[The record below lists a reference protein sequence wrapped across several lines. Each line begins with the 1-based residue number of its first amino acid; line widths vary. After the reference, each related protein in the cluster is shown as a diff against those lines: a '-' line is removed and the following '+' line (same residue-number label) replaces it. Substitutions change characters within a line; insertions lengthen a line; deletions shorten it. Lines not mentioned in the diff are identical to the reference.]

1 MSEGK
6 KYRAGL
12 IGVGSIAHIAH
23 LPILAARDDVEMVG
37 AFAQHIESVQET
49 QKSYAIQNAVHNMDE
64 LLDLGLDCTFV
75 LSPKTVHAE
84 QVVRLLEAGVDVFCE
99 KPMGMTLK
107 EAYDMADASA
117 RTGKKLMIAFN
128 RRYAPVYRKAKE
140 VYGQLAPDVIIAQKN
155 RPASEYRA
163 TLENAIHMVD
173 ILRYFCG
180 ECTKVEAN
188 SKFTDPLYETLTTAQ
203 LQFENGSVA
212 MLVADRASGQ
222 WVETLEMHGHNKS
235 VLVNCPDSVTVTDGE
250 QSHTTTMTPLA
261 YGWAKVIDKM
271 GFTQEVDHFF
281 RCLKEDK
288 QPLTSGADAYKT
300 QELMHRILTT
310 AGLPGLE

>member
-1 MSEGK
+1 MGK
-6 KYRAGL
+6 KYRV
-12 IGVGSIAHIAH
+12 GVSGGGSIAHIAH
-23 LPILAARDDVEMVG
+23 LPILAARSDVEMVG
-37 AFAQHIESVQET
+37 AFAEHIESVQKV
-49 QKSYAIQNAVHNMDE
+49 QRNYAIQNAVHNMDE
-64 LLDLGLDCTFV
+64 LLELELDCAFV

-84 QVVRLLEAGVDVFCE
+84 QVVHLLNSGVDVFCE

-107 EAYDMADASA
+107 EAYNMADTAA
-117 RTGKKLMIAFN
+117 RTGRKLMIAFN

-140 VYGQLAPDVIIAQKN
+140 VYGTLSPDVLIAQKN

-180 ECTKVEAN
+180 ECVKVEAC
-188 SKFTDPLYETLTTAQ
+188 SKFADPLYETLTTAQ

-222 WVETLEMHGHNKS
+222 WVETLEMHGHNRS
-235 VLVNCPDSVTVTDGE
+235 VFVNCPDTITVTDGE
-250 QSHTTTMTPLA
+250 QSHTTSMTPLA

-271 GFTQEVDHFF
+271 GFSQEVDHFF
-281 RCLKEDK
+281 HCLTQNK
-288 QPLTSGADAYKT
+288 QPLTSGSDAYKT
-300 QELMHRILTT
+300 QELMHRILIT
-310 AGLPGLE
+310 AGLPGLD

>member
-1 MSEGK
+1 MEQ
-6 KYRAGL
+6 KYRVGL

-23 LPILAARDDVEMVG
+23 LPILAARTDVEMVG
-37 AFAQHIESVQET
+37 AFAEHIESVQRT
-49 QKSYAIQNAVHNMDE
+49 QKSYAIQKAVRN
-64 LLDLGLDCTFV
+64 
-75 LSPKTVHAE
+75 
-84 QVVRLLEAGVDVFCE
+84 LEAGVDVFCE

-107 EAYDMADASA
+107 EAYAMADASA

-128 RRYAPVYRKAKE
+128 RRYAPVYRKARE
-140 VYGQLAPDVIIAQKN
+140 VYGALSPDVLIAQKN

-163 TLENAIHMVD
+163 TLENAVHMVD

-180 ECTKVEAN
+180 ECIKVDAC
-188 SKFTDPLYETLTTAQ
+188 SKFTDPLYETLATAQ

-222 WVETLEMHGHNKS
+222 WVETLEMHGHNRS
-235 VLVNCPDSVTVTDGE
+235 VLVNCPETITITDSE
-250 QSHTTTMTPLA
+250 QSHTTSMTPLA
-261 YGWAKVIDKM
+261 YGWAKVVDKM

-281 RCLKEDK
+281 DCLKNDQE
-288 QPLTSGADAYKT
+288 PLTSGADAYKT
-300 QELMHRILTT
+300 QELMHRILTA

>member
-1 MSEGK
+1 MKK
-6 KYRAGL
+6 KYRTGI

-23 LPILAARDDVEMVG
+23 LPILAGRGDVELVG
-37 AFAQHIESVQET
+37 AFAEHIESVQRA
-49 QKSYAIQNAVHNMDE
+49 QKSYAIEKAVHNMDE
-64 LLDLGLDCTFV
+64 LLSLDLDCAFV
-75 LSPKTVHAE
+75 LSPKTVHAR
-84 QVVRLLEAGVDVFCE
+84 QVVHLLEAGVDVFCE
-99 KPMGMTLK
+99 KPMGMTLQ
-107 EAYDMADASA
+107 EAYGMADASA

-128 RRYAPVYRKAKE
+128 RRYAPVYRRAKE
-140 VYGQLAPDVIIAQKN
+140 VYGQLSPDVLIAQKN

-180 ECTKVEAN
+180 ECTRVQACA
-188 SKFTDPLYETLTTAQ
+188 KFTDPHYETLATAQ

-222 WVETLEMHGHNKS
+222 WMETLEMHGHNKS
-235 VLVNCPDSVTVTDGE
+235 VLVNCPDTITVTDGA
-250 QSHTTTMTPLA
+250 QSHTASMTPLA
-261 YGWAKVIDKM
+261 YGWAKVTDKM

-281 RCLKEDK
+281 DCLESGA

-300 QELMHRILTT
+300 QELMHKILTT

>member
-1 MSEGK
+1 MEK
-6 KYRAGL
+6 KYRVGL

-23 LPILAARDDVEMVG
+23 LPILAARTDVEMVG
-37 AFAQHIESVQET
+37 AFAEHIESVQRT
-49 QKSYAIQNAVHNMDE
+49 QKSYAIQSAVHNMDE
-64 LLDLGLDCTFV
+64 LLNLGLDCAFV

-99 KPMGMTLK
+99 KPRGMTLK
-107 EAYDMADASA
+107 EAYSMADAAA

-140 VYGQLAPDVIIAQKN
+140 VYGQMSPDVLIAQKN

-180 ECTKVEAN
+180 ECVKVDAC

-235 VLVNCPDSVTVTDGE
+235 VLDNE
-250 QSHTTTMTPLA
+250 QSHTTSMTPLA
-261 YGWAKVIDKM
+261 YGWAKVVDKM

-281 RCLKEDK
+281 DCLKNDQ

>member
-1 MSEGK
+1 
-6 KYRAGL
+6 
-12 IGVGSIAHIAH
+12 
-23 LPILAARDDVEMVG
+23 
-37 AFAQHIESVQET
+37 
-49 QKSYAIQNAVHNMDE
+49 
-64 LLDLGLDCTFV
+64 
-75 LSPKTVHAE
+75 
-84 QVVRLLEAGVDVFCE
+84 
-99 KPMGMTLK
+99 
-107 EAYDMADASA
+107 
-117 RTGKKLMIAFN
+117 
-128 RRYAPVYRKAKE
+128 
-140 VYGQLAPDVIIAQKN
+140 
-155 RPASEYRA
+155 
-163 TLENAIHMVD
+163 MVD

-222 WVETLEMHGHNKS
+222 WVETLEMHG
-235 VLVNCPDSVTVTDGE
+235 
-250 QSHTTTMTPLA
+250 LA
-261 YGWAKVIDKM
+261 YGWANVIDKM

-281 RCLKEDK
+281 QCLKEDK

>member
-1 MSEGK
+1 MEK
-6 KYRAGL
+6 KYRVGL

-23 LPILAARDDVEMVG
+23 LPILAARTDVEMVG
-37 AFAQHIESVQET
+37 AFAEHIESVQRT

-64 LLDLGLDCTFV
+64 LLNLGLDCAFV
-75 LSPKTVHAE
+75 LSPKTVHAQ

-107 EAYDMADASA
+107 EAYSMADAAA

-140 VYGQLAPDVIIAQKN
+140 VYGQMSPDVLIAQKN

-180 ECTKVEAN
+180 ECVKVDAC

-203 LQFENGSVA
+203 LQFENGWW
-212 MLVADRASGQ
+212 RTGPPASG
-222 WVETLEMHGHNKS
+222 WRPWRCTA
-235 VLVNCPDSVTVTDGE
+235 
-250 QSHTTTMTPLA
+250 TTRACWSTAPTPSPSP
-261 YGWAKVIDKM
+261 
-271 GFTQEVDHFF
+271 TTSSPTP
-281 RCLKEDK
+281 
-288 QPLTSGADAYKT
+288 PL
-300 QELMHRILTT
+300 
-310 AGLPGLE
+310 

>member
-1 MSEGK
+1 MRPSSHQT
-6 KYRAGL
+6 YRGCIDNYIVPN
-12 IGVGSIAHIAH
+12 IG
-23 LPILAARDDVEMVG
+23 
-37 AFAQHIESVQET
+37 
-49 QKSYAIQNAVHNMDE
+49 AIPLE
-64 LLDLGLDCTFV
+64 KLTSLDLQKLYKKLLTKGRIERV
-75 LSPKTVHAE
+75 I
-84 QVVRLLEAGVDVFCE
+84 RLLEAGVDVFCE

-117 RTGKKLMIAFN
+117 RTGRKLMIAFN

-140 VYGQLAPDVIIAQKN
+140 IYGQISPDVLIAQKN

-180 ECTKVEAN
+180 ECIKVEAC

-203 LQFENGSVA
+203 LQFENGSIA
-212 MLVADRASGQ
+212 MLVANRASGQ

-235 VLVNCPDSVTVTDGE
+235 VLVNCPDSITMTDAE
-250 QSHTTTMTPLA
+250 QSHTTSMTPPA

-281 RCLKEDK
+281 DCLTHDKE
-288 QPLTSGADAYKT
+288 PLTNGADAYKT
-300 QELMHRILTT
+300 QELMHRILTA

>member
-1 MSEGK
+1 M
-6 KYRAGL
+6 Y
-12 IGVGSIAHIAH
+12 
-23 LPILAARDDVEMVG
+23 
-37 AFAQHIESVQET
+37 Q
-49 QKSYAIQNAVHNMDE
+49 
-64 LLDLGLDCTFV
+64 
-75 LSPKTVHAE
+75 
-84 QVVRLLEAGVDVFCE
+84 
-99 KPMGMTLK
+99 PMGMTLK
-107 EAYDMADASA
+107 EAYSMADAAA

-140 VYGQLAPDVIIAQKN
+140 VYGQMSPDVLIAQKN

-180 ECTKVEAN
+180 ECVKVDAC

-235 VLVNCPDSVTVTDGE
+235 VLVNCPDTITVTDNE
-250 QSHTTTMTPLA
+250 QSHTTSMTPLA
-261 YGWAKVIDKM
+261 YGWAKVVDKM

-281 RCLKEDK
+281 DCLKNDQ

>member
-1 MSEGK
+1 
-6 KYRAGL
+6 
-12 IGVGSIAHIAH
+12 
-23 LPILAARDDVEMVG
+23 
-37 AFAQHIESVQET
+37 
-49 QKSYAIQNAVHNMDE
+49 
-64 LLDLGLDCTFV
+64 
-75 LSPKTVHAE
+75 
-84 QVVRLLEAGVDVFCE
+84 
-99 KPMGMTLK
+99 
-107 EAYDMADASA
+107 
-117 RTGKKLMIAFN
+117 MIAFN

-140 VYGQLAPDVIIAQKN
+140 IYGQISPDVLIAQKN

-180 ECTKVEAN
+180 ECIKVGAC

-212 MLVADRASGQ
+212 MLVANRASGQ

-235 VLVNCPDSVTVTDGE
+235 VLVNCPDSITVTDAE
-250 QSHTTTMTPLA
+250 QSHTTSMTPLA

-281 RCLKEDK
+281 DCLAHDKE
-288 QPLTSGADAYKT
+288 PLTNGADAYKT
-300 QELMHRILTT
+300 QELMHRILTA

>member
-1 MSEGK
+1 
-6 KYRAGL
+6 
-12 IGVGSIAHIAH
+12 
-23 LPILAARDDVEMVG
+23 
-37 AFAQHIESVQET
+37 
-49 QKSYAIQNAVHNMDE
+49 MDE
-64 LLDLGLDCTFV
+64 LLNLGLDCAFV

-107 EAYDMADASA
+107 EAYSMADAAA

-140 VYGQLAPDVIIAQKN
+140 VYGQMSPDVLIAQKN

-180 ECTKVEAN
+180 ECVKVDAC
-188 SKFTDPLYETLTTAQ
+188 SKFTDPLSETLTTAQ

-235 VLVNCPDSVTVTDGE
+235 VLVNCPDTITVTDNE
-250 QSHTTTMTPLA
+250 QSHTTSMTPLA
-261 YGWAKVIDKM
+261 YGWAKVVDKL

-281 RCLKEDK
+281 DCLKNDQ

>member
-1 MSEGK
+1 MGK
-6 KYRAGL
+6 KYRVGL

-23 LPILAARDDVEMVG
+23 LPILAARSDVEMVG
-37 AFAQHIESVQET
+37 AFAEHIESVQKV
-49 QKSYAIQNAVHNMDE
+49 QRNYAIQNAVHNMDE
-64 LLDLGLDCTFV
+64 LLELELDCAFV

-84 QVVRLLEAGVDVFCE
+84 QVVHLLNSGVDVFCE

-107 EAYDMADASA
+107 EAYNMADTAA
-117 RTGKKLMIAFN
+117 RTGRKLMIAFN

-140 VYGQLAPDVIIAQKN
+140 VYGTLSPDVLIAQKN

-180 ECTKVEAN
+180 ECVKVEAC
-188 SKFTDPLYETLTTAQ
+188 SKFADPLYETLTTAQ

-222 WVETLEMHGHNKS
+222 WVETLEMHGHNRS
-235 VLVNCPDSVTVTDGE
+235 VFVNCPDTITVTT
-250 QSHTTTMTPLA
+250 SMTPLA

-271 GFTQEVDHFF
+271 GFSQEVDHFF
-281 RCLKEDK
+281 HCLTQNK
-288 QPLTSGADAYKT
+288 QPLTSGSDAYKT
-300 QELMHRILTT
+300 QELMHRILIT
-310 AGLPGLE
+310 AGLPGLD

>member
-1 MSEGK
+1 
-6 KYRAGL
+6 
-12 IGVGSIAHIAH
+12 
-23 LPILAARDDVEMVG
+23 
-37 AFAQHIESVQET
+37 
-49 QKSYAIQNAVHNMDE
+49 AIQHAVHNMDE
-64 LLDLGLDCTFV
+64 LLSLGLDCAFV

-84 QVVRLLEAGVDVFCE
+84 QVIRLLEAGVDVFCE

-117 RTGKKLMIAFN
+117 RTGRKLMIAFN

-140 VYGQLAPDVIIAQKN
+140 IYGQISPDVLIAQKN

-180 ECTKVEAN
+180 ECIKVEAC

-212 MLVADRASGQ
+212 MLVANRASGQ

-235 VLVNCPDSVTVTDGE
+235 VLVNCPDSITVTDAE
-250 QSHTTTMTPLA
+250 QSHTTSMTPLA

-281 RCLKEDK
+281 DCLAHDKE
-288 QPLTSGADAYKT
+288 PLTNGADAYKT
-300 QELMHRILTT
+300 QELMHRILTA